1 MYMDKWKG
9 WGGGGGPFAQ
19 SFVNILIDK
28 SICKRV

>member
-9 WGGGGGPFAQ
+9 WGGGGPFAQ